1 MEETNLKLDTNL
13 GFFSDT
19 MNRIILREYPHRIK
33 DFLESFSSNQYASKI
48 WLCEELK
55 KVLNDKKN
63 HFTAKKIIILGS
75 WYGTVIIPLIIN
87 NFSDVEEIQ
96 LIDMDEDALA
106 ISRKFLQHY
115 RSDIKLSWSC
125 EDINFIEFE
134 DKYTNVCINT
144 SCEHMFP
151 MESVSFQ
158 NDHDV
163 IYVLQS
169 NDMDEIREHVN
180 CVKNSKELEQQA
192 GIDISYYYGKRNY
205 KRAGGEKSYKR
216 FMVIGKR

>member
-1 MEETNLKLDTNL
+1 MEETRLKLDTNL

-33 DFLESFSSNQYASKI
+33 DFLESFSSNQYDSKI

-55 KVLNDKKN
+55 VILDRKKKHLKV
-63 HFTAKKIIILGS
+63 KKIVILGS
-75 WYGTVIIPLIIN
+75 WYGTVLVPLIIN
-87 NFSDVEEIQ
+87 NFSDIEEIQ

-134 DKYTNVCINT
+134 DRYTNVCINT

-169 NDMDEIREHVN
+169 NDMNEIREHVN
-180 CVKNSKELEQQA
+180 CVIDSKELMQQA
-192 GIDISYYYGKRNY
+192 GINKSYYYGNRTY
-205 KRAGGEKSYKR
+205 KQAGGINKYSR

>member
-33 DFLESFSSNQYASKI
+33 DFLESFSSNQYASKM

-55 KVLNDKKN
+55 LILDRKKN
-63 HFTAKKIIILGS
+63 HLIAKKIIILGS
-75 WYGTVIIPLIIN
+75 WYGTVIVPLIIN
-87 NFSDVEEIQ
+87 NLPEIEEIQ

-106 ISRKFLQHY
+106 ISRKFLHHY
-115 RSDIKLSWSC
+115 RSDIKISWSC

-134 DKYTNVCINT
+134 DRYTNICINT

-151 MESVSFQ
+151 MESVAFK
-158 NDHDV
+158 NDKDV

-169 NDMDEIREHVN
+169 NNMNNIREHVN
-180 CVKNSKELEQQA
+180 CVIDSKELMQQA
-192 GIDISYYYGKRNY
+192 GINISYYYGDRTY
-205 KRAGGEKSYKR
+205 KQAGGTSNYSR